1 MKVKDLKVDE
11 NGIIYH
17 IAINTTLDL
26 FPTDKEELVAIDRY
40 FNAKYGNR
48 ELNNFCYGFISEN
61 DEISEYELSA
71 LSLSI
76 YYKFF
81 NKWKG
86 LKDTF
91 DLDVMLGGDY
101 SYDEKESVVDDGN
114 VAGDNEGQSTFEH
127 KTSGYDS
134 EDYVSADKDVTTSEG
149 RNAVKTDNFRE
160 RTLERTGFS
169 NKQYLKTNNMY
180 FLNKYSFYDIIFL
193 DIIDEIAYLI

>member
-1 MKVKDLKVDE
+1 MKIKDLKVDGK
-11 NGIIYH
+11 GIIYRM
-17 IAINTTLDL
+17 AINATLDL
-26 FPTDKEELVAIDRY
+26 FPTDKELVAIDRY

-61 DEISEYELSA
+61 DKISESELSC

-91 DLDVMLGGDY
+91 DLDVMLSGDY
-101 SYDEKESVVDDGN
+101 SYDVKESVVDDGN

-127 KTSGYDS
+127 MTSGYDN

-193 DIIDEIAYLI
+193 DIIDEITYLI